1 MQKFTPIGGTFAEIS
16 APGQKK
22 TESKRYI
29 RQIAYKLYVC
39 RMTKT
44 HTAPKTCLAGRLG
57 WALQLVE
64 EIAYRVGRGADIVLV
79 I

>member
-1 MQKFTPIGGTFAEIS
+1 
-16 APGQKK
+16 
-22 TESKRYI
+22 
-29 RQIAYKLYVC
+29 
-39 RMTKT
+39 MTKT